1 MDLNYFMPQQTKQ
14 TKLETVEITLNEI
27 QAIKLMDVDGLKDK
41 KCAKKMKISTDE
53 FNKLIVNARKNIA
66 VALLEGKVIKIIDEI
81 TIEDE
86 ITTLCKF
93 RCAVCGEIYIIDYTQ
108 SKIECPMCFSIK
120 IMTNKEA
127 GFSKG

>member
-1 MDLNYFMPQQTKQ
+1 MDLNCFMPQQTKQ

-53 FNKLIVNARKNIA
+53 FNKLVANARKNIA

-108 SKIECPMCFSIK
+108 SKIECPTCFSIK

>member
-53 FNKLIVNARKNIA
+53 FNKLIANARKNIA

-108 SKIECPMCFSIK
+108 SKIECPTCFSIK

>member
-1 MDLNYFMPQQTKQ
+1 MDLNCFMPQQKKQ
-14 TKLETVEITLNEI
+14 IKLETVEITLNEI

-53 FNKLIVNARKNIA
+53 FNKLIANARKNIA
-66 VALLEGKVIKIIDEI
+66 IALLEGKVIKIIDEI

-127 GFSKG
+127 GFSKE

>member
-1 MDLNYFMPQQTKQ
+1 MPQQKKQ
-14 TKLETVEITLNEI
+14 IKLETVEITLNEI

-53 FNKLIVNARKNIA
+53 FNKLIANARKNIA
-66 VALLEGKVIKIIDEI
+66 IALLEGKVIKIIDEI

-127 GFSKG
+127 GFSKE

>member
-1 MDLNYFMPQQTKQ
+1 MGLNCFIPQETKN
-14 TKLETVEITLNEI
+14 TKLEEAEITLKEM

-41 KCAKKMKISTDE
+41 KCAKQMKISIYE
-53 FNKLIVNARKNIA
+53 FNKLVDNARKNIA
-66 VALLEGKVIKIIDEI
+66 VALLEGKAIKIIDKI

-108 SKIECPMCFSIK
+108 SEIECPMCFSSK

-127 GFSKG
+127 GFSK

>member
-1 MDLNYFMPQQTKQ
+1 MPQQTKQ
-14 TKLETVEITLNEI
+14 TKLETVEITLNEM

-53 FNKLIVNARKNIA
+53 FNKLVANARKNIA

-108 SKIECPMCFSIK
+108 SEIECPMCFSSK

-127 GFSKG
+127 GFSK

>member
-1 MDLNYFMPQQTKQ
+1 MPQQTKQ
-14 TKLETVEITLNEI
+14 IKLETVEITLNEI
-27 QAIKLMDVDGLKDK
+27 QAIKLMDIDGLKDK
-41 KCAKKMKISTDE
+41 KGAKKMKISTDE
-53 FNKLIVNARKNIA
+53 FNKLVANARKNIA

-108 SKIECPMCFSIK
+108 SEIECPMCFSSK

-127 GFSKG
+127 GFSK

>member
-1 MDLNYFMPQQTKQ
+1 MPQQTKQ

-53 FNKLIVNARKNIA
+53 FNKLVANARKNIA

-108 SKIECPMCFSIK
+108 SEIECPMCFSSK

-127 GFSKG
+127 GFSK